1 MVLPNKE
8 NAEAEI
14 IGNIISKIKH
24 YLPSQAPLKDFI
36 HHNTLHAF
44 QHHGFHRG
52 LAEASTIF
60 GYKVYLSISEYREL
74 FKKGKIKQELLERII
89 STQKG
94 TNKKELWGNRMKHKK
109 YDESITQNIGQVRAY
124 WKKGYKINMDK
135 SVHAKLFR
143 LVGAFLDQGIS
154 ISRFPYPDISF
165 LNAIRTIDRKSRIK
179 IFKSRRARLFLQD
192 EQLNISQLLNI
203 IVGDE
208 TLYESYLFDQQFAHP
223 GWSGMVNYVEHNP
236 NCLLDNREISL
247 REFIILELLFE
258 LDTLDQKY
266 GENWRPI
273 SRSIENDI
281 PSYFEIGETKE
292 LFEVYALWQEAYEW
306 SYYDSVIKGLQL
318 GSVNQEAKTSTTFQ
332 AIFCI
337 DDRSCSIRRHLE
349 KTDKSCETFGTPG
362 FFNIPIFFQPEK
374 GKFFTKLCPAPM
386 TPTHLIREYE
396 AKKQHQ
402 KHIPF
407 NRHTY
412 GFFGGLI
419 TAPTLGFWSALKMV
433 KSILFPTETD
443 AMVSSFRHM
452 DKKGKLSIS
461 KTKSNTNK
469 WDLQVGFTPSQMVDI
484 VEGLL
489 KGIGLVDHFSKIIY
503 LIGHGASSVNNTHYA
518 GYDCG
523 ACSGRPGSVNAR
535 IAAHMANLK
544 EIRVH
549 LVERGINIPED
560 TCFIGGLHDTTR
572 DEIEFYDEHLLSKE
586 NRDQHTSNLV
596 IFNKALEGNARERAR
611 RFLLMNNNES
621 SKSIHNKIKRRSLS
635 LFEPRPEW
643 NHATNSICIIGKRA
657 ISKHLFLDRRAFL
670 NSYDFTIDKSGSI
683 LSGILNAVAP
693 VCGGINLEYYF
704 SKIDNYRLGAGTKL
718 PHNVMGLIGVANG
731 MDGDLRTG
739 LPRQMINIHDPIRL
753 LVIVEHFPDDV
764 IKVLKMNVNTLQWFE
779 NEWIHLVV
787 MHPESKA
794 FFEFKKGEMNPYYPI
809 TQEISTMEN
818 EEIFYGNEKEDLPVL
833 QIIA

>member
-1 MVLPNKE
+1 MKLNIE

-14 IGNIISKIKH
+14 IGEVISKIKH
-24 YLPSQAPLKDFI
+24 FLPSQAPLKDFI

-44 QHHGFHRG
+44 QDLDFHRG
-52 LAEASTIF
+52 LMEASAIF
-60 GYKVYLSISEYREL
+60 GYKVYLSLYEYREL
-74 FKKGKIKQELLERII
+74 YNKGKINQKILKRII
-89 STQKG
+89 ASQKG
-94 TNKKELWGNRMKHKK
+94 GNKVELWEKKMKLKI
-109 YDESITQNIGQVRAY
+109 YDESSTQHIGQLRSY
-124 WKKGYKINMDK
+124 WKKAYKINMDK

-143 LVGAFLDQGIS
+143 LIGAFLDQGIS
-154 ISRFPYPDISF
+154 ISRFPYPNKSF
-165 LNAIRTIDRKSRIK
+165 LNAIRTIDKESNIK
-179 IFKSRRARLFLQD
+179 LFKSKRARYLLQD
-192 EQLNISQLLNI
+192 EHIQIGQLLNI
-203 IVGDE
+203 IVGKE
-208 TLYESYLFDQQFAHP
+208 TLYEPYLFDQQFAHQ

-236 NCLLDNREISL
+236 NSLLDKREVSL

-258 LDTLDQKY
+258 IDTLDQKY

-273 SRSIENDI
+273 YTSIDNEI
-281 PSYFEIGETKE
+281 PSYFITEENNE
-292 LFEVYALWQEAYEW
+292 LFEVYSLWQEAYEW
-306 SYYDSVIKGLQL
+306 SYYDTVIKGLQI
-318 GSVNQEAKTSTTFQ
+318 GSKNEETSSSKTFQ

-349 KTDKSCETFGTPG
+349 KTDLSCETFGTAG
-362 FFNIPIFFQPEK
+362 YFNIPIFFQPAK
-374 GKFFTKLCPAPM
+374 GRFFTKLCPAPM
-386 TPTHLIREYE
+386 TPTHLIQEYE
-396 AKKQHQ
+396 AQKQH
-402 KHIPF
+402 KKNIPF

-433 KSILFPTETD
+433 KSIFFPTETD

-469 WDLQVGFTPSQMVDI
+469 WDLQVGFTIDQMVDI

-489 KGIGLVDHFSKIIY
+489 KGTGLVDHFSNIVYI
-503 LIGHGASSVNNTHYA
+503 IGHGASSVNNTHYA

-535 IAAHMANLK
+535 IAAYIANLK
-544 EIRVH
+544 EIRS
-549 LVERGINIPED
+549 LLAERGINIPAE
-560 TCFIGGLHDTTR
+560 TSFIGGLHDTTR

-586 NRDQHTSNLV
+586 NRDKHNSNIV
-596 IFNKALEGNARERAR
+596 SFNNALEGNARERAR
-611 RFLLMNNNES
+611 RFLLMNNKDS
-621 SKSIHNKIKRRSLS
+621 PKTTHSKIKRRSLS

-643 NHATNSICIIGKRA
+643 NHATNSLCIIGKRDS
-657 ISKHLFLDRRAFL
+657 SKHLFLDRRAFL
-670 NSYDFTIDKSGSI
+670 NSYDCTIDKAGSI

-704 SKIDNYRLGAGTKL
+704 SRIDNYKLGAGTKL

-731 MDGDLRTG
+731 IDGDLRTG

-753 LVIVEHFPDDV
+753 LVVVEHFPDKV
-764 IKVLKMNVNTLQWFE
+764 IKVLKMNANTLQWFE
-779 NEWIHLVV
+779 NEWIRLVV

-794 FFEFKKGEMNPYYPI
+794 FFEFKKGEMIPYYPL
-809 TQEISTMEN
+809 TEEISRMENKEIFFEN
-818 EEIFYGNEKEDLPVL
+818 EELPVL
-833 QIIA
+833 QIIS